1 MGKAFTIAVIF
12 FTLQEVLSIV
22 YPMVLKNT
30 TNMIQNDS
38 GTLPS
43 MSKFLTSAAIVLLF
57 LVVMFFVSLFARNRV
72 SVFGT
77 GCRTNARNYLYQ
89 KMNCVPTNV
98 LYEFGTGKFLSII
111 STDTTLVKYRNE
123 QYLQAGV
130 YFVVTVL
137 GSCVMIMTL
146 SPIYVLFLLGA
157 VLVEIGILALFY
169 RHVYRRMPSAVD
181 ALDLSFRSTRESI
194 AGARDIRILGKLP
207 ERTAAATKQNGE
219 LVEEVFAIDHAKHSF
234 ETINNIVFGVVTF
247 GIVLFSALVLDNN
260 HVAEQLVIINTV
272 IQYITLVTKAT
283 NDIFKNIINPM
294 TRGKVAYERI
304 DQFMNLPEEDM
315 DSGTDQINT
324 DYGSTLVMYRVSHR
338 FWNGRKTITDLSLE
352 LTPGKIIAVCGEAG
366 GGKTTLVKM
375 LLRYVAP
382 TEGVILLNG
391 VNVKEVNKR
400 YYRREMVSYCPT
412 YPEFVPGTVRQNIKL
427 LNPDLTDEQI
437 LATFNEIG
445 ATSMA
450 TIPSFL
456 DTPISVRSKMPQYM
470 KNIINIVRCIL
481 KPAQFYIFD
490 RSFSQLPNEIVNNT
504 LQKLRH
510 DNKSCIFTTFNA
522 RVCAGSDEVY
532 FSQKDHTY
540 QKGTHAELFANNQ
553 DYATFFMKAEQMEA
567 KQSWKNNLVSDPFL
581 CG

>member
-1 MGKAFTIAVIF
+1 MSKIRNYNFHRGLGKAFTIAVIF

-43 MSKFLTSAAIVLLF
+43 MSAFLISAAIVLLF

-72 SVFGT
+72 SVFGA
-77 GCRTNARNYLYQ
+77 GCRANARDYLYQ
-89 KMNCVPTNV
+89 KMTRVPTSV
-98 LYEFGTGKFLSII
+98 LYEFGTGKFLSMMA
-111 STDTTLVKYRNE
+111 TDTTLVKYRNE

-169 RHVYRRMPSAVD
+169 RHVYRRMPAAVN
-181 ALDLSFRSTRESI
+181 ALDKSFLSTRESI
-194 AGARDIRILGKLP
+194 SGARDIRILGKLP
-207 ERTAAATKQNGE
+207 ERTAAAAKQNSE
-219 LVEEVFAIDHAKHSF
+219 LVEEVFGIDHAKHSF
-234 ETINNIVFGVVTF
+234 ETINNIVFGIVTF

-260 HVAEQLVIINTV
+260 HVAEQLVIINTI

-294 TRGKVAYERI
+294 TRGKVSYERI
-304 DQFMNLPEEDM
+304 DQFMNLPEEDV
-315 DSGTDQINT
+315 DSGTNQINT
-324 DYGSTLVMYRVSHR
+324 DFGSTLVLYRVSHH
-338 FWNGRKTITDLSLE
+338 FWNGRKTITNLSLE
-352 LTPGKIIAVCGEAG
+352 LTPGKIIAICGEAG

-375 LLRYVAP
+375 LLRYVDP

-391 VNVKEVNKR
+391 VSLKEVNKL
-400 YYRREMVSYCPT
+400 YYRSQIVSYCPT
-412 YPEFVPGTVRQNIKL
+412 YPEFVPGTVRHNIKL
-427 LNPDLTDEQI
+427 FNPDLTDEQI

-490 RSFSQLPNEIVNNT
+490 RSFSQLPNEIVNCT
-504 LQKLRH
+504 LEKLRR
-510 DNKSCIFTTFNA
+510 DNKACLFTTFSA
-522 RVCAGSDEVY
+522 KICAGSDEVY

-540 QKGTHAELFANNQ
+540 EKGTHAELFANNQ

-567 KQSWKNNLVSDPFL
+567 KQS
-581 CG
+581 

>member
-1 MGKAFTIAVIF
+1 MRKIRNYNFHRGLGKAFTVAVIF

-43 MSKFLTSAAIVLLF
+43 MSSFLISAAIVLLF

-72 SVFGT
+72 SVFGA
-77 GCRTNARNYLYQ
+77 GCRANARDYLYQ
-89 KMNCVPTNV
+89 KMTRVPTSV
-98 LYEFGTGKFLSII
+98 LYEFGTGKFLSMMA
-111 STDTTLVKYRNE
+111 TDTTLVKYRNE

-169 RHVYRRMPSAVD
+169 RHVYRRMPTAVN
-181 ALDLSFRSTRESI
+181 ALDKSFLSTRESI
-194 AGARDIRILGKLP
+194 SGARDIRILGKLP
-207 ERTAAATKQNGE
+207 ERTAAAAKQNGE
-219 LVEEVFAIDHAKHSF
+219 LVEEVFGIDHAKHSF
-234 ETINNIVFGVVTF
+234 ETINNIVFGIVTF

-260 HVAEQLVIINTV
+260 HVAEQLVIINTI

-294 TRGKVAYERI
+294 TRGKVSYDRI
-304 DQFMNLPEEDM
+304 DQFMNLPEEDV
-315 DSGTDQINT
+315 DSGTNQINT
-324 DYGSTLVMYRVSHR
+324 DFGSTLVLYRVSHH
-338 FWNGRKTITDLSLE
+338 FWNGRKTITNLSLE

-375 LLRYVAP
+375 LLRYVDP

-391 VNVKEVNKR
+391 VSLKEVNKL
-400 YYRREMVSYCPT
+400 YYRSQIVSYCPT
-412 YPEFVPGTVRQNIKL
+412 YPEFVPGTVRHNIKL
-427 LNPDLTDEQI
+427 FNPDLTDEQI

-490 RSFSQLPNEIVNNT
+490 RSFSQLPNEIVNGT
-504 LQKLRH
+504 LQKLRR
-510 DNKSCIFTTFNA
+510 DNKACLFTTFSA
-522 RVCAGSDEVY
+522 KVCAGSDEVY

-540 QKGTHAELFANNQ
+540 EKGTHAELFANDPN
-553 DYATFFMKAEQMEA
+553 YATFFMKAEQMEA
-567 KQSWKNNLVSDPFL
+567 KQS
-581 CG
+581 

>member
-1 MGKAFTIAVIF
+1 MRKIRNYNFHRGLGKAFTIAVIF
-12 FTLQEVLSIV
+12 FSLQEILSIA
-22 YPMVLKNT
+22 YPLVLKNT

-43 MSKFLTSAAIVLLF
+43 MSQFLISAGIVLMYLI
-57 LVVMFFVSLFARNRV
+57 VMFFVSLFARNRV
-72 SVFGT
+72 SVFGA
-77 GCRTNARNYLYQ
+77 GCRANARDDLYQ
-89 KMNCVPTNV
+89 KMNRVPTNV

-157 VLVEIGILALFY
+157 VLVDVGILALFY
-169 RHVYRRMPSAVD
+169 RHVYRRMPAAVNAFD
-181 ALDLSFRSTRESI
+181 QSFTSTRESI

-207 ERTAAATKQNGE
+207 ARTAAAAKQNGK

-234 ETINNIVFGVVTF
+234 ETINNIVFAVVTF
-247 GIVLFSALVLDNN
+247 AIVLFAALTLDNN
-260 HVAEQLVIINTV
+260 HIAEQLVIINTI
-272 IQYITLVTKAT
+272 IQYITLVTKAIT
-283 NDIFKNIINPM
+283 DIFKNIINPM
-294 TRGKVAYERI
+294 TRGKVSYARI

-315 DSGTDQINT
+315 DSGTQQINT
-324 DYGSTLVMYRVSHR
+324 DYGSSLVLYRVSHR
-338 FWNGRKTITDLSLE
+338 FWNGRKTITNLSLE
-352 LTPGKIIAVCGEAG
+352 LTAGKVIAVCGEVG

-375 LLRYVAP
+375 LLRYIDP

-391 VNVKEVNKR
+391 VNIKDINKR
-400 YYRREMVSYCPT
+400 YYRSQMVSYCPT
-412 YPEFVPGTVRQNIKL
+412 YPEFVPGTVRQNIQL
-427 LNPDLTDEQI
+427 LSPTATDEQI

-450 TIPSFL
+450 TLPSFL
-456 DTPISVRSKMPQYM
+456 DTHISVRSKMPQYM
-470 KNIINIVRCIL
+470 KNIINVVRCLL

-490 RSFSQLPNEIVNNT
+490 RSLSQLPNEIVANIM
-504 LQKLRH
+504 QKIRH
-510 DNKSCIFTTFNA
+510 DNKSCLFTTYSA
-522 RVCAGSDEVY
+522 KVCAGSDEVY
-532 FSQKDHTY
+532 FAKNDHTY
-540 QKGTHAELFANNQ
+540 EKGTHAELFANNQ

-567 KQSWKNNLVSDPFL
+567 KQA
-581 CG
+581 